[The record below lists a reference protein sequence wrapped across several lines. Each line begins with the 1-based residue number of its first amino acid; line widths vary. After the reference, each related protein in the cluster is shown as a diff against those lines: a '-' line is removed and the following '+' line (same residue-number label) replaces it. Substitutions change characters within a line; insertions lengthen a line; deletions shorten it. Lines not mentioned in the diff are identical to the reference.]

1 MKEVS
6 KELGFVYYCSDGKS
20 FSREDKATEHQA
32 QINYAMESK
41 KYVERKLKM
50 KAEEILKILD
60 DNGWGVYYK
69 SNPIH
74 ILNIQGDAA
83 PMFSVNGVERETL
96 SNAFSKGDERCQD
109 SEKGLAQ

>member
-1 MKEVS
+1 MKEIS
-6 KELGFVYYCSDGKS
+6 KELGYIYYCSDGKS
-20 FSREDKATEHQA
+20 FSRKDKANEHQA
-32 QINYAMESK
+32 QINYSMESK
-41 KYVERKLKM
+41 IYIERRLKV

-74 ILNIQGDAA
+74 VLNIQGDAA

-96 SNAFSKGDERCQD
+96 SNAFSKGDGKWQD
-109 SEKGLAQ
+109 SEEDSAQ